1 MKKNSLL
8 LGTLTLALF
17 AGLAWFSFGCGKPKP
32 MPPSGTSPVSAVR
45 TSFSD
50 VTAQLDPG
58 GNFYLYLGTAQW
70 LEHLATTVETWRKGV
85 AALPN
90 LSPENAANINH
101 GFDLVNHLIKDSGIQ
116 DITGLGLSSVEIEPG
131 VFRNKML
138 LHHYAGNGD
147 GFLWKLCGQDPHPLA
162 GLNLLPANTALAAFS
177 DVDVPL
183 LWKVAQDEVAQ
194 SGFPPAQDFIAKLPD
209 QFEQKTKLKWKTVLN
224 SLGGEAGFVLTLNE
238 AKTIPVPL
246 PGGALTIPEPGLLL
260 VLEVNDDTIFNRIDE
275 ELKANPQVIRVDES
289 GLKMRTM
296 PVPLPFIG
304 TLRPTTASSG
314 GYLFIATSD
323 ELVKTALAVQ
333 SGKTP
338 GLKSTDEFKHL
349 SENLPTQGNNFTF
362 MSERFGRV
370 LFQIQQQAMAG
381 QAKQS
386 GAAQAKWMQSL
397 LHSQSAF
404 AYSVGINTPQGCLT
418 VGNSSQSLANLALL
432 PALVVP
438 AMAAAV
444 AIPNFVRARSVSQ
457 ENACIN
463 NLRQLDAAKNEW
475 ALEKGQPAGAVP
487 TKQDLLPYLRRWP
500 ACPQG
505 GTYTLGP
512 VGDAPTCSIPGHK
525 LP

>member
-1 MKKNSLL
+1 
-8 LGTLTLALF
+8 
-17 AGLAWFSFGCGKPKP
+17 
-32 MPPSGTSPVSAVR
+32 
-45 TSFSD
+45 
-50 VTAQLDPG
+50 
-58 GNFYLYLGTAQW
+58 
-70 LEHLATTVETWRKGV
+70 
-85 AALPN
+85 
-90 LSPENAANINH
+90 
-101 GFDLVNHLIKDSGIQ
+101 
-116 DITGLGLSSVEIEPG
+116 
-131 VFRNKML
+131 
-138 LHHYAGNGD
+138 
-147 GFLWKLCGQDPHPLA
+147 
-162 GLNLLPANTALAAFS
+162 
-177 DVDVPL
+177 
-183 LWKVAQDEVAQ
+183 
-194 SGFPPAQDFIAKLPD
+194 
-209 QFEQKTKLKWKTVLN
+209 
-224 SLGGEAGFVLTLNE
+224 
-238 AKTIPVPL
+238 
-246 PGGALTIPEPGLLL
+246 
-260 VLEVNDDTIFNRIDE
+260 
-275 ELKANPQVIRVDES
+275 
-289 GLKMRTM
+289 MRTM